1 MPRNGL
7 SKEKVVEAAVALIEQ
22 SGTADFSMRALAES
36 LQIKT
41 ASLYNHVKSMEALM
55 VEVCAYALQMQKEHE
70 MNAIQGKSHKDAI
83 FALANAYRAFAKEHK
98 ELYRLI
104 MNTAVSCSD
113 QLSEVSRCIVEPFMT
128 VLKDTTLSDREKYH
142 WQRILRGIV
151 HGFVSQEDAGF
162 FSHLPADVDESF
174 GTAIQCYMDGL
185 EQAEKRR
192 NACVKA

>member
-22 SGTADFSMRALAES
+22 SGTADFSMRALADS

-41 ASLYNHVKSMEALM
+41 ASLYNHVESMEALM
-55 VEVCAYALQMQKEHE
+55 VSVCAYALQMQQNHE
-70 MNAIQGKSHKDAI
+70 MDAIRGKSHNEAI
-83 FALANAYRAFAKEHK
+83 FALANAYRVFAKEHK

-104 MNTAVSCSD
+104 MNTAVSCGD
-113 QLSEVSRCIVEPFMT
+113 QLNEISMCIVEPFMT
-128 VLKDTTLSDREKYH
+128 VLEDTTLSENEKYH
-142 WQRILRGIV
+142 WQRVLRGIV

-174 GTAIQCYMDGL
+174 RTAVQCYIDGL
-185 EQAEKRR
+185 TQAERYT
-192 NACVKA
+192 A